1 MTRRSPKQNRVD
13 PFGQLHAVEARGMW
27 MGNRGV
33 LHNETGKVVAQ
44 WRLRRWI
51 ICKLSFKNRWRPV
64 FAPRRYSELFF
75 LDEATAF
82 AAGHRPCAECRR
94 ERYNEFRAAWTAAN
108 SVGHDFLHAEEIDDQ
123 LHDERVLPNGKKRS
137 YESTLLDLPS
147 GAFIERAGV
156 AHLVW
161 NGGLIPWTFAGY
173 LAPVTKV
180 SVNDYVRVL
189 TPASIV
195 ATFNEGF
202 IPEVHDSVGHVR

>member
-1 MTRRSPKQNRVD
+1 
-13 PFGQLHAVEARGMW
+13 

-33 LHNETGKVVAQ
+33 LHNERGRVVAQ
-44 WRLRRWI
+44 WRLKRWI

-94 ERYNEFRAAWTAAN
+94 ERYNEFRTAWGAAN
-108 SVGHDFLHAEEIDDQ
+108 SAGHNFLHAEDIDDE

-147 GAFIERAGV
+147 GSFVERAGI

-161 NGGLIPWTFAGY
+161 NGRLIPWTFAGY
-173 LAPVTKV
+173 GTPTTNASDSESL
-180 SVNDYVRVL
+180 RVL
-189 TPASIV
+189 TPPSIV
-195 ATFNEGF
+195 ATFKQGF
-202 IPEVHDSVGHVR
+202 IPQVHESVAISS